1 MKLTLIVITGLLAS
15 FVPEKIRLHRM
26 GWKQKSLLAK
36 ELINDV
42 SRISQKLSRSKSVR
56 PFSEDGRFVLTG
68 EDARTLKEPFS
79 RKYFEMNKAKIEM
92 LNEDIMAYYKR
103 LYGLIECIEDF
114 QKLFFVSSN
123 LPHSYKKNLLKT
135 YHESIENA
143 LEVAGILKEQA
154 ELQETRSRK
163 ILYRYF
169 L

>member
-1 MKLTLIVITGLLAS
+1 MKLILIAIIGLIAS
-15 FVPEKIRLHRM
+15 FAPGKIKSHRM

-42 SRISQKLSRSKSVR
+42 NRISQKLNRAKSVK
-56 PFSEDGRFVLTG
+56 PFSEDGRFILTG

-79 RKYFEMNKAKIEM
+79 RKYFEVNRTKLEM
-92 LNEDIMAYYKR
+92 LNGDITAYYRR
-103 LYGLIECIEDF
+103 LYGLIDCIEDF
-114 QKLFFVSSN
+114 QKLFFVASN

-143 LEVAGILKEQA
+143 LEVTGIIKEQA
-154 ELQETRSRK
+154 ELEEMRSRK

>member
-1 MKLTLIVITGLLAS
+1 MKLILIVITGLLAT
-15 FVPEKIRLHRM
+15 FAPRRVRLQRM

-42 SRISQKLSRSKSVR
+42 SMISQKLNRSKSVK
-56 PFSEDGRFVLTG
+56 PFSEDGHFVLTG

-79 RKYFEMNKAKIEM
+79 MRYFEMNKAKIEM
-92 LNEDIMAYYKR
+92 LNGDIMAYYKR
-103 LYGLIECIEDF
+103 LYCLIECIEDF
-114 QKLFFVSSN
+114 QKLFFVSSS

-143 LEVAGILKEQA
+143 LEVAGIIKEQV
-154 ELQETRSRK
+154 ELEEMRSRK